1 MQPKEQVD
9 YAAFEQLDIRIG
21 TVVDVQPFPKAR
33 NPSWKVQVDLGEL
46 GTRWSSA
53 QITAYTPKQLIG
65 TQVCCVV
72 NFGPRNIAGF
82 QSEVLVLGVTGAD
95 GMIILLSPRSPA
107 PDGNSLH

>member
-1 MQPKEQVD
+1 MQIRDQVD
-9 YAAFEQLDIRIG
+9 YAAFEQLDIRVG

-33 NPSWKVQVDLGEL
+33 APSWKLQVDLGEM

-53 QITAYTPKQLIG
+53 QITTYSPEQLIG

-72 NFGPRNIAGF
+72 NFAPRNIAGF
-82 QSEVLVLGVTGAD
+82 QSEVLILGVTGAD

-107 PDGNSLH
+107 PDGNPLH